1 MNESPGPP
9 EFATTHW
16 SLVVAARPDEVS
28 RTRAHRALEALCEAY
43 WYPLYAFVRH
53 RGYSSDDA
61 QDVTQSFFTRILET
75 GGLASADPARGR
87 FRSYLLGAVKHF
99 LANEWHRARAQKR
112 GGGATFLEWDALDP
126 EARYA
131 LEPAWSSDAEADFD
145 REWAQESIA
154 RALEK
159 LRVELSARG
168 RGELLEALRGSL
180 TGEEPPR
187 AETAARLGMT
197 EGAVKAAVY
206 RLRQRYRELLRAEI
220 AETVADPA
228 EVDDELRHLVAAL
241 RG

>member
-1 MNESPGPP
+1 VNESPGPP